1 MRRALL
7 WAALVWLAGAFP
19 LGAEPKTTIQFKY
32 YFIYPRSPQDLAPE
46 LDARSPIIFQGQKY
60 RGYTQWRVSWRFYWQ
75 EAPDSCRLTRVNT
88 YLEVIY
94 TLPQIPPSHR
104 TTPET
109 RQRFNRYFQALFKH
123 EENHKNSGLDGARD
137 IERTLLT
144 LAPAK
149 TCSQLETLA
158 NQTAQAIIEKY
169 RRRDREYD
177 QRTERGRREGV
188 TLD

>member
-1 MRRALL
+1 VRRALL

-32 YFIYPRSPQDLAPE
+32 YWIYPRSPQDLAPE
-46 LDARSPIIFQGQKY
+46 LDARSPIIFQGKKY

-75 EAPDSCRLTRVNT
+75 EAPQSCRITKVNT
-88 YLEVIY
+88 DLDVIY
-94 TLPQIPPSHR
+94 TLPQIPPRHR

-109 RQRFNRYFQALFKH
+109 RQKFNRYFQALFKH
-123 EENHKNSGLDGARD
+123 EENHKNSGLYGARD

-149 TCSQLETLA
+149 TCSELETLA

-177 QRTERGRREGV
+177 QRTEHGRREGV

>member
-1 MRRALL
+1 MKQSFF
-7 WAALVWLAGAFP
+7 WAALVWLVGAFP

-32 YFIYPRSPQDLAPE
+32 YPIYPRRPQDLAQE
-46 LDARSPIIFQGQKY
+46 LDARSPIIFQGKKY
-60 RGYTQWRVSWRFYWQ
+60 RGYTQWRVRWQFYWQ
-75 EAPDSCRLTRVNT
+75 EAPQSCRITRVNT

-94 TLPQIPPSHR
+94 TLPQIPPRHQ

-109 RQRFNRYFQALFKH
+109 RQKFNRYLQALFQH
-123 EENHKNSGLDGARD
+123 EENHKNSGLDSAGE

-144 LAPAK
+144 LAPVK

-177 QRTERGRREGV
+177 QRTDHGRREGV